1 VGRERTSG
9 PAAFANEDAPEH
21 HRIVKEAP
29 DIDTNQAHPDLTTP
43 QGLQADRLD
52 GLQRG
57 IALEYVSLAYNVLES
72 VVGLA
77 AGTVAGS
84 VALIGFGLDS
94 VVESSSAAILI
105 WRFRTETRRRRSS
118 EDAERRAVRLVA
130 FAFFALA
137 TYIGG
142 RAILDLVA
150 QSRPDDSRIG
160 IALAV
165 ASLIVMPWLVARKRK
180 LAVEIDSRSLKADS
194 TQTLLCTY
202 MSAFLLVGLVANAL
216 LGWWWADPVAGLAIA
231 ALAVREGIELWREE
245 DFCCP

>member
-1 VGRERTSG
+1 M
-9 PAAFANEDAPEH
+9 
-21 HRIVKEAP
+21 VKEAP
-29 DIDTNQAHPDLTTP
+29 DIDANHAHPDLAP
-43 QGLQADRLD
+43 QGLRADRVD
-52 GLQRG
+52 GLRRG

-105 WRFRTETRRRRSS
+105 WRFRTETHGRRSS
-118 EDAERRAVRLVA
+118 EDAERSAVRLVA
-130 FAFFALA
+130 IAFFALA
-137 TYIGG
+137 AYIGG
-142 RAILDLVA
+142 RAGLDLVA
-150 QSRPDDSRIG
+150 QSRPDDSPVG

-180 LAVEIDSRSLKADS
+180 LAVEIYSRSLKADS